1 MRIAEIDK
9 NYCAKEYGGDW
20 RAMIAAGDCLIYTD
34 SFVRSA
40 FGFGAGMTDDL
51 MRFIANN
58 RRYCRFYDLDSKC
71 FL

>member
-9 NYCAKEYGGDW
+9 AYCAKEYGGDW
-20 RAMIAAGDCLIYTD
+20 RAMIAAGDCLTYTD
-34 SFVRSA
+34 TFVRSA
-40 FGFGAGMTDDL
+40 FGFGAGTTDDL

-58 RRYCRFYDLDSKC
+58 RRYFRFYDLDRRC